1 MTDTSTVTR
10 FGTISTLWQKNKSLW
25 QFFEGFFR
33 SWQKFVPTWLFLN
46 PNLAKF
52 IVANEQ
58 ILKQWSSPSVT
69 LDTSHSLT
77 HLTHTF
83 PLSLSSH
90 LSLVSIF
97 SPSQY
102 FGVWFVHHPRWWW
115 EPLRAN
121 HVVLF
126 LHQLDAKQSNL
137 FFSCCLHYKQFHVPV
152 VENFNAGASFSVL
165 CC

>member
-83 PLSLSSH
+83 PLSLS
-90 LSLVSIF
+90 
-97 SPSQY
+97 
-102 FGVWFVHHPRWWW
+102 VHHPRWWW